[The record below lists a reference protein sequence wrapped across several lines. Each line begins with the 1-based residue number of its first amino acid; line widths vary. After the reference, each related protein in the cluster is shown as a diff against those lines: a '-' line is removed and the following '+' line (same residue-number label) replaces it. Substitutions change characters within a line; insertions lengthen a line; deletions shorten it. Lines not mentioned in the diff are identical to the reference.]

1 MALGSPGPLSFS
13 PADCVNMR
21 KPDPT
26 SATARQV
33 SLPIGSRRYA
43 SAELV
48 CLALIL
54 ALLFLATRI
63 AITW

>member
-1 MALGSPGPLSFS
+1 
-13 PADCVNMR
+13 MR